1 MEQGLINTR
10 EGDKDR
16 QGDGFFVYK
25 QVKIGEIETVK
36 YGMTNQNVDI
46 QLPDDI
52 KIEYIYEKV
61 GGNMKIQ
68 NYIENSFEKMNLLD
82 ITVSEQEKQ
91 RTINDILKMPSD
103 MLNDMEKYQIL
114 GLVLDNIGRAEYNIE
129 NKEYKLF
136 SNNVY
141 SFDTEVMD
149 IDMMYTIFLNFVNKL
164 SNDELKITDILED
177 NNNIDYE
184 QGTGEKIVS
193 FKLNSKEYK
202 YIAKVKN
209 DWFDMEMIGYI
220 NKILQENNC
229 KKFLY
234 VSSDGWQNCILF
246 YNTEEWA
253 EKFNSNFTEIN
264 IEKIESK

>member
-1 MEQGLINTR
+1 
-10 EGDKDR
+10 
-16 QGDGFFVYK
+16 
-25 QVKIGEIETVK
+25 
-36 YGMTNQNVDI
+36 
-46 QLPDDI
+46 
-52 KIEYIYEKV
+52 
-61 GGNMKIQ
+61 MKIQ
-68 NYIENSFEKMNLLD
+68 NYIETSLEKLNLFD
-82 ITVSEQEKQ
+82 ITVTEQEKQ
-91 RTINDILKMPSD
+91 CAINDILKMPSD
-103 MLNDMEKYQIL
+103 MLNDMENSQIL

-141 SFDTEVMD
+141 SFDTEVID

-164 SNDELKITDILED
+164 SNDELRITDIIED
-177 NNNIDYE
+177 NSNINYE

-209 DWFDMEMIGYI
+209 DWFDMKMIGYI

-234 VSSDGWQNCILF
+234 VSNDGWQNCILF
-246 YNTEEWA
+246 YNTEEWS
-253 EKFNSNFTEIN
+253 EKFNSNFTEMN
-264 IEKIESK
+264 IEKIELK